1 MKKVQLN
8 KLIAR
13 KQRAADKHN
22 RLIYLEIKKGRC
34 INAYDII
41 KKEYVEGKHGSLTET
56 QLEMILNKCL
66 IQGRGFYV
74 LQGKQD

>member
-1 MKKVQLN
+1 MTKA
-8 KLIAR
+8 KLR
-13 KQRAADKHN
+13 RLVDLKQREADKHN
-22 RLIYLEIKKGRC
+22 RLIYLEIKKGNC